1 VLAPGAIA
9 RKFAEAL
16 HTHTDQRIHAV
27 GSRSLPRAVQFA
39 SEFGVGRAHGDYLS
53 LVGDSGIDAV
63 YIAAPH
69 AEHRALAELAIA
81 AGKHVLVEKPLATS
95 AADARAIAEAAG
107 AAGVFALEA
116 MHTRFHPRTEVLL
129 TLLADG
135 ALGEIRSVHADM
147 GVHFPVDHTSRLY
160 DPALG
165 GGALLDLGVYAV
177 WFAHLVLGVP
187 ENVVAWGL
195 RTATGVDAQSVTVMR
210 AGAAQGVVTTTLRSL
225 TPTGASITGSAA
237 RIDWDARMPQPG
249 GFTLV
254 DTATREVLRF
264 DDMTGI
270 ELQHGMCRQAAWMAR
285 NVADGLLQS
294 PRHPLGTSVEVLDI
308 IDSARRQLSDS
319 PVVAD

>member
-1 VLAPGAIA
+1 MRQRLALDELLEQ
-9 RKFAEAL
+9 RLKLLLLRRAEAR
-16 HTHTDQRIHAV
+16 D
-27 GSRSLPRAVQFA
+27 SLPEGLGEYRHAA
-39 SEFGVGRAHGDYLS
+39 SHRL
-53 LVGDSGIDAV
+53 
-63 YIAAPH
+63 AAFDRQREPV
-69 AEHRALAELAIA
+69 A
-81 AGKHVLVEKPLATS
+81 AQIGF
-95 AADARAIAEAAG
+95 DRAIAN
-107 AAGVFALEA
+107 
-116 MHTRFHPRTEVLL
+116 
-129 TLLADG
+129 TLNVADG